1 MASATKKEQE
11 AMREVARK
19 EREVA
24 RKEQEAAKEAA
35 WKARESAWEA
45 EMKEKEGI
53 LETMAKELDD
63 LKSKRG
69 SEATSQVGTPGK
81 IAGAEGQVIHE
92 GREVCEANLGDTAS
106 VKEVVGA
113 ELAPLVQLVSHL
125 TARVEQ
131 LSRGAGSV
139 GTAIDEGTG
148 QAAVG
153 QNSSGGSQ
161 PSRVPEGWGGMKI
174 GEANSLFKLN
184 LAPVAVTKAGD
195 SKFEAAKQN
204 WDRLVSQFDITP
216 GNQAK
221 LLVHAFE
228 GAAAVVFHQ
237 VAAANPRTDADVLW
251 DLMRRRLYNTAQVQS
266 QRARFTSARMARDE
280 SVGQYAERLRELACG
295 LPETLSDEML
305 LQRFRDGLSNN
316 LKISAL
322 AVTGEFDAVVSQ
334 VEQISDAMEAA
345 TAARTRR
352 YGGGEAV
359 NSVTEQAGTSWV
371 GGRRSEGAAK
381 GSADAEW
388 TRDISKPR
396 GSLEN
401 PVGFSPKE
409 PEDVRPWN
417 RARKC
422 FRCMQYGHIR
432 VGGTQQCEWPEA
444 DSGNGRGGDAAGT
457 PP

>member
-1 MASATKKEQE
+1 VKEAPHEGMASATKKEQE

-81 IAGAEGQVIHE
+81 IAGAKGQVIHE

-161 PSRVPEGWGGMKI
+161 PSRVPEGWPGQERTGGRK
-174 GEANSLFKLN
+174 G
-184 LAPVAVTKAGD
+184 
-195 SKFEAAKQN
+195 
-204 WDRLVSQFDITP
+204 WP
-216 GNQAK
+216 GQ
-221 LLVHAFE
+221 E
-228 GAAAVVFHQ
+228 
-237 VAAANPRTDADVLW
+237 RTGG
-251 DLMRRRLYNTAQVQS
+251 RRGN
-266 QRARFTSARMARDE
+266 
-280 SVGQYAERLRELACG
+280 
-295 LPETLSDEML
+295 
-305 LQRFRDGLSNN
+305 
-316 LKISAL
+316 
-322 AVTGEFDAVVSQ
+322 
-334 VEQISDAMEAA
+334 
-345 TAARTRR
+345 
-352 YGGGEAV
+352 
-359 NSVTEQAGTSWV
+359 
-371 GGRRSEGAAK
+371 GRRSESTDGSLRRKTVRARWRRRRGAACAK
-381 GSADAEW
+381 
-388 TRDISKPR
+388 
-396 GSLEN
+396 
-401 PVGFSPKE
+401 
-409 PEDVRPWN
+409 
-417 RARKC
+417 RK
-422 FRCMQYGHIR
+422 
-432 VGGTQQCEWPEA
+432 
-444 DSGNGRGGDAAGT
+444 
-457 PP
+457 